1 MPKSQDPIFL
11 EIDDRGDVLVIS
23 PQTSELTYKNSK
35 QFLDKSK
42 NAIDPDRRLRIILN
56 LKSIEI
62 IDSMSLGTLM
72 ALLKHVRK
80 FGNDMVVSN
89 LSDPIKELFK
99 LLNFN
104 TVFHCY
110 ETVDDALADG

>member
-1 MPKSQDPIFL
+1 MNSSQDPIFL
-11 EIDDRGDVLVIS
+11 EIDDRGDTLVIT
-23 PQTSELTYKNSK
+23 PHTPELTYKNSK

-42 NAIDPDRRLRIILN
+42 NAIDLDRRLRIILN
-56 LKSIEI
+56 LEHIDI

-80 FGNDMVVSN
+80 FGNDMVVAN

-104 TVFHCY
+104 TVFLCFKS
-110 ETVDDALADG
+110 VQDALDNA